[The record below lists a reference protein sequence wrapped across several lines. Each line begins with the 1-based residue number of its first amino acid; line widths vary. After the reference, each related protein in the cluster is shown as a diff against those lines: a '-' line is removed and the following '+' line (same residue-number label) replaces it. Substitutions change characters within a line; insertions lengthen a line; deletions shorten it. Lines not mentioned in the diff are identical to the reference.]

1 MSSAIE
7 PLAKE
12 HQFGRNTW
20 ALSAFAAVAAVAASA
35 FVIPMYFPT
44 NDDAYAIQVFSGG
57 GGVAAEP
64 LPSVGFI
71 NYVLCWAISR
81 LYTLAVDV
89 PWWPIFQLAM
99 LALSLVV
106 IGRALVIARREWG
119 RPWHAV
125 CELACLTILD
135 FALVAYFVGRMHF
148 TNTASLLMTAAI
160 VSSCSPQDEGGA
172 SRKVGSQIA
181 LPACLAIVGYAM
193 RSQSGY
199 LGLFFWALT
208 IVALAARGEGVL
220 RERLRELW
228 RSLAGLGLAA
238 AVILVLMVAHSLG
251 MVAEG
256 MASDD
261 PPEAAM
267 NILTDYPRTP
277 YDQDP
282 ELYEAV
288 GWDRELLQLAGDYW
302 FMMDERVNPE
312 ALAYINSHNSEPVD
326 QLLENP
332 VATIV
337 ARLHYVSQPVAVAN
351 LALTCAVV
359 VTAFALSSRRGERL
373 VLWVMVAVMLALLG
387 YLLIRGRLLERAAY
401 AVTLPATGAFLC
413 VALRDS
419 RERRETDRA
428 MLSLVLVTVL
438 CAGALAVLLA
448 LAPTMGKMAAVL
460 GMGYCVALSVL
471 QAFIRRRNID
481 GSFARVVTIGAMTLA
496 CVVALAPGIIAV
508 KKYGVGSWDAQSQ
521 AASLANTE
529 SLFAYVSE
537 HPDTLYVTAG
547 CNTNIQYV
555 WQGRWPVNQTGWG
568 GWRWNYEWCE
578 EAMRAAGF
586 DGLPT
591 SEDFFDDNVRFVS
604 ADESICDLLL
614 RYMRNTFGADVQMEQ
629 VDEISGGMI
638 VYRFVRGE
646 G

>member
-12 HQFGRNTW
+12 HQLSRNAW
-20 ALSAFAAVAAVAASA
+20 ALSAFAAVAAITTAVL
-35 FVIPMYFPT
+35 VIPMYFPT

-64 LPSVGFI
+64 LPCVGFI
-71 NYVLCWAISR
+71 NYVLCWVISR
-81 LYTLAVDV
+81 LYVLAPDV
-89 PWWPIFQLAM
+89 PWWPLFQLAM

-119 RPWHAV
+119 RPWPAV
-125 CELACLTILD
+125 FELACLVILD

-160 VSSCSPQDEGGA
+160 VSSCSPQDVGGA

-181 LPACLAIVGYAM
+181 LPACLAIAGYAM

-208 IVALAARGEGVL
+208 IVALVARGEGVL

-228 RSLAGLGLAA
+228 CSLASLGLAA

-267 NILTDYPRTP
+267 NILTDYPRMP
-277 YDQDP
+277 YDKDP

-359 VTAFALSSRRGERL
+359 VTAFSLSSRRGERL
-373 VLWVMVAVMLALLG
+373 VLWVMVAAMLALLG

-419 RERRETDRA
+419 HERRETDRA
-428 MLSLVLVTVL
+428 ILSLALVTAL
-438 CAGALAVLLA
+438 CVDALAMLLVR
-448 LAPTMGKMAAVL
+448 APTMGKMAAVL
-460 GMGYCVALSVL
+460 GIGYCVARLVQ
-471 QAFIRRRNID
+471 QALYFRCHE
-481 GSFARVVTIGAMTLA
+481 GSGLVRVTTIGALILVCT
-496 CVVALAPGIIAV
+496 VALAPGIITV
-508 KKYGVGSWDAQSQ
+508 KKYGIGSWDARSQ

-529 SLFAYVSE
+529 SLFAYVGE

-568 GWRWNYEWCE
+568 GWRWDYEWCE

>member
-12 HQFGRNTW
+12 HQLSRNTW
-20 ALSAFAAVAAVAASA
+20 ALSAFAAVAAITTAAL
-35 FVIPMYFPT
+35 VVPMYFPT

-64 LPSVGFI
+64 LPCVGFI
-71 NYVLCWAISR
+71 NYVLCWVISR
-81 LYTLAVDV
+81 LYVLAVDV
-89 PWWPIFQLAM
+89 PWWPLFQLAM

-125 CELACLTILD
+125 CELACLVILD

-160 VSSCSPQDEGGA
+160 VSSCSPRDVGGA
-172 SRKVGSQIA
+172 SRKAGSQIA

-208 IVALAARGEGVL
+208 IVALVVRGEGVL

-238 AVILVLMVAHSLG
+238 AVILVLMVAHGMG

-267 NILTDYPRTP
+267 SILTDYPRTP

-413 VALRDS
+413 TALHDS
-419 RERRETDRA
+419 RERKLADGA
-428 MLSLVLVTVL
+428 ILSLALVTAL
-438 CAGALAVLLA
+438 CVGALAMLLVR
-448 LAPTMGKMAAVL
+448 APTMGKMAAVL
-460 GMGYCVALSVL
+460 GIGYCVARLVQ
-471 QAFIRRRNID
+471 QALYSRCHE
-481 GSFARVVTIGAMTLA
+481 GSGLVRVTTIGALILVCT
-496 CVVALAPGIIAV
+496 VALAPGIITV
-508 KKYGVGSWDAQSQ
+508 KKYGIGSWDARSQ

-529 SLFAYVSE
+529 SLFAYVGE

-568 GWRWNYEWCE
+568 GWRWDYEWCE

-614 RYMRNTFGADVQMEQ
+614 RYMRNTFGADAQMEQ